1 MASRWRPLDYDAC
14 FNSDRRIPMRHLTFG
29 AAALYLLLFGGT
41 LPTAAQSPGGMLNQ
55 GQGTS
60 QEKFNLSPSQE
71 HNMMQALRN
80 EQKQTPPAAF
90 DGHVGSKVPD
100 SMSTKS
106 LPDEATAQAPETKGL
121 LFVHLPDRVLL
132 IDPDNK
138 AIVEIVADHTT
149 TGSGG
154 SNTGSDGK

>member
-1 MASRWRPLDYDAC
+1 MAPRWRPLDDDAC

-41 LPTAAQSPGGMLNQ
+41 VPAAAQTPGGMLNQ

-60 QEKFNLSPSQE
+60 QEKFNLSPAQE

-138 AIVEIVADHTT
+138 AIVADHTT
-149 TGSGG
+149 RGSGG
-154 SNTGSDGK
+154 SISGSDSK

>member
-1 MASRWRPLDYDAC
+1 MAPRWRPLDYDVC

-29 AAALYLLLFGGT
+29 AAALYLLLFGGAV
-41 LPTAAQSPGGMLNQ
+41 PAAAQSPDNMLNQ

-80 EQKQTPPAAF
+80 EQKQNAPSAF

-100 SMSTKS
+100 SMSTRS

-132 IDPDNK
+132 IDPDTK
-138 AIVEIVADHTT
+138 AVVEIVADHTT

-154 SNTGSDGK
+154 SNTGNDSK

>member
-1 MASRWRPLDYDAC
+1 MAEKRASALYL
-14 FNSDRRIPMRHLTFG
+14 FGIIFG
-29 AAALYLLLFGGT
+29 AAALSVLLFGGAV
-41 LPTAAQSPGGMLNQ
+41 PAAAQSPGGMMNQ

-60 QEKFNLSPSQE
+60 REKFNLSPSQE

-80 EQKQTPPAAF
+80 EQKQTPPSTF
-90 DGHVGSKVPD
+90 DGQVGSKVPD

-106 LPDEATAQAPETKGL
+106 LPDEATAQAPQTKGL

-138 AIVEIVADHTT
+138 AVVEIVADQTT
-149 TGSGG
+149 TGSSG
-154 SNTGSDGK
+154 SNTGSDSK

>member
-41 LPTAAQSPGGMLNQ
+41 VPAAAQNPGGMLNQ

-71 HNMMQALRN
+71 HNMMQVLRN

>member
-1 MASRWRPLDYDAC
+1 
-14 FNSDRRIPMRHLTFG
+14 MRHLTFG
-29 AAALYLLLFGGT
+29 AAAVYLLLFGAAV
-41 LPTAAQSPGGMLNQ
+41 PAAAQSPGGMSGQ

-80 EQKQTPPAAF
+80 EQKQNAPPAF
-90 DGHVGSKVPD
+90 DGRVGSKVPD

-106 LPDEATAQAPETKGL
+106 LPDAATAQAPETKGL

-132 IDPDNK
+132 IDPDTK
-138 AIVEIVADHTT
+138 AVVEIVADQTT
-149 TGSGG
+149 TGSSG
-154 SNTGSDGK
+154 SNTGSDSK

>member
-41 LPTAAQSPGGMLNQ
+41 VPAAAQNPGGMLNQ
-55 GQGTS
+55 DQGTS